1 MSISR
6 SGLSSSYLSAVMAEA
21 FRERPA
27 LTEFDGN
34 THQDIIN
41 RFRLLD
47 CDLFQHNRA
56 LVAQTHWLHL
66 PRGAGGGQIGVLRR
80 EFEKKRRH
88 LPLRKL
94 MTDAGNAVLQ
104 IKPVFMMSPLS
115 IAKFIPP
122 GSVRFD
128 LVIFDEAS
136 QVRPVDAMGA
146 ILRARQAVVVGDN
159 RQLPPTSFFDRVA
172 DGDGNEEESPVNCR
186 SRKHPG
192 HVPRVWR
199 A

>member
-1 MSISR
+1 MLEFEPDFERR
-6 SGLSSSYLSAVMAEA
+6 SSFV
-21 FRERPA
+21 
-27 LTEFDGN
+27 EFDGN

-56 LVAQTHWLHL
+56 LVAQAHWLHL
-66 PRGAGGGQIGVLRR
+66 PRGPGGGQIGVLRR

-146 ILRARQAVVVGDN
+146 GAASVRIAFLLVVFAHRISIHILALDSMDGLQKICLTV
-159 RQLPPTSFFDRVA
+159 SFQDSFY
-172 DGDGNEEESPVNCR
+172 
-186 SRKHPG
+186 
-192 HVPRVWR
+192 
-199 A
+199 